1 MLAAAF
7 FMTVIVALA
16 AHHVLIERPRRAA
29 DREAGRRTRAG
40 PAPLR
45 DVMGALPGGVFLQD
59 EFTWSR
65 VTPDGDVD
73 VGIHP
78 LLLGLVGG
86 HARLDLE
93 TPESRVE
100 KGRPFARIGMNGRSL
115 AVRAPVSGR
124 IRARNPYAPVDGS
137 WESARE
143 RDGGW
148 LYRIEP
154 DDLASEIPTWMIG
167 QAAADWSR
175 ERYGRVREYL
185 QRAVAGGETGLA
197 LADGGEVPVGAL
209 AELDPEAWRS
219 FETEFLAD

>member
-7 FMTVIVALA
+7 FVTVIVALA

-29 DREAGRRTRAG
+29 SLEAGRRTQAG
-40 PAPLR
+40 PARLQ
-45 DVMGALPGGVFLQD
+45 DVMGALPRGVFLQD

-78 LLLGLVGG
+78 LLFGLVGTDSELRLEEPD
-86 HARLDLE
+86 ARI
-93 TPESRVE
+93 E
-100 KGRPFARIGMNGRSL
+100 KGRSFAHLGADGRTL
-115 AVRAPVSGR
+115 AVRAPISGR
-124 IRARNPYAPVDGS
+124 IRARNRFAVVDGS

-154 DDLASEIPTWMIG
+154 DDLASEIPLWMIG
-167 QAAADWSR
+167 EQAVDWTR
-175 ERYGRVREYL
+175 DRYGRVREYL
-185 QRAVAGGETGLA
+185 QRAVAGGEIGLA
-197 LADGGEVPVGAL
+197 LADGGEVPFGAL
-209 AELDPEAWRS
+209 AELDPAAWAD
-219 FETEFLAD
+219 FESEFLRS